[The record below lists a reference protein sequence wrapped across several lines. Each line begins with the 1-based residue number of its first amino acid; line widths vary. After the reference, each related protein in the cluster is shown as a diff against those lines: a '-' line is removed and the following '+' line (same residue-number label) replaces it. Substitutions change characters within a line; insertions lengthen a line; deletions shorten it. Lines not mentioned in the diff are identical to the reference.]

1 MDIKNSQPAIAD
13 AEAKQAA
20 LRDMKGPI
28 RLGLWLIVL
37 GFGGFM
43 VWSAT
48 APLDEGVPSQ
58 ASVVIDTKRKT
69 VQHSVGGIV
78 RQVMVKEGDHVQEGQ
93 PLLSLNDTNTL
104 AAFESARQQY
114 FMGRAMQARLQAEQ
128 TGAKAIS
135 FHPDLIK
142 NAQDPVA
149 SVHMSNQRQLFDTRQ
164 RVQASDLAIIDQNI
178 LTQQEQLKGTR
189 EMLVQRQV
197 QQRLLRDELVRV
209 NPLIDQGFVP
219 QSRRWELERGIAE
232 VGTSAAD
239 LQATI
244 GRLEQAI
251 GELRLRRQQQIQQYS
266 KEVETQLAEVMRTLE
281 ADSQKY
287 IALRAEMDRTVIRS
301 PAAGQVIGLAV
312 QTEGAVIQS
321 GQKILDVVPEKEE
334 LIVEA
339 KIAPHLIDRV
349 GEGDAVD
356 VRFSTFAH
364 SPQLVVD
371 GKVQSISRDLLTDST
386 NPVAPGM
393 SYYLARIHITK
404 AGMKALGNRQMQS
417 GMPAEVVIKTG
428 ERTLLDYI
436 LHPLIKRMAASLKE
450 E

>member
-1 MDIKNSQPAIAD
+1 
-13 AEAKQAA
+13 
-20 LRDMKGPI
+20 
-28 RLGLWLIVL
+28 
-37 GFGGFM
+37 
-43 VWSAT
+43 
-48 APLDEGVPSQ
+48 
-58 ASVVIDTKRKT
+58 
-69 VQHSVGGIV
+69 
-78 RQVMVKEGDHVQEGQ
+78 
-93 PLLSLNDTNTL
+93 LSLNDTNTL
-104 AAFESARQQY
+104 AAYEAARQQY
-114 FMGRAMQARLQAEQ
+114 FMGRAMQGRLQAEQ
-128 TGAKAIS
+128 MGAKAVA
-135 FHPDLIK
+135 FHADLLR
-142 NAQDPVA
+142 NAQDPIA
-149 SVHMSNQRQLFDTRQ
+149 SAHMANQRQLFETRQ
-164 RVQASDLAIIDQNI
+164 RVQASDLAIIEQNI

-189 EMLVQRQV
+189 EMLAQRQV
-197 QQRLLRDELVRV
+197 QQRLLRDELAKVA
-209 NPLIDQGFVP
+209 PLIDQGFVP

-232 VGTSAAD
+232 VSASAAD

-244 GRLEQAI
+244 GRVEQAI
-251 GELRLRRQQQIQQYS
+251 GELRLRRQQQVQQYS

-281 ADSQKY
+281 ADSQKFV
-287 IALRAEMDRTVIRS
+287 ALKAELDRTVIRS
-301 PAAGQVIGLAV
+301 PAAGQVIGLSV

-371 GKVQSISRDLLTDST
+371 GKVQSISRDLLSDST
-386 NPVAPGM
+386 NPAMQAP
-393 SYYLARIHITK
+393 SYYLARIHITP
-404 AGMKALGNRQMQS
+404 AGLKALGNRQMQS

-436 LHPLIKRMAASLKE
+436 LHPLVKRMAASLKE